1 MYKLRNEYPGFDL
14 WFYSLFEKPA
24 CLKREREILL
34 CICGDDIAGI
44 AILKRTFAEKKICTL
59 RVEQKYQKMSLGK
72 QLIGLSLEWLN
83 TEKPLITVH
92 KSKQY
97 EFDKLFQYYNFQLMD
112 EKQGYYSLFST
123 KLSYNGELPEKS
135 IFYNQ
140 FDVLSN
146 CRAIEIV

>member
-1 MYKLRNEYPGFDL
+1 M
-14 WFYSLFEKPA
+14 
-24 CLKREREILL
+24 
-34 CICGDDIAGI
+34 
-44 AILKRTFAEKKICTL
+44 KRTFAEKKICTL
-59 RVEQKYQKMSLGK
+59 RVEQKYQKMSIGK

-123 KLSYNGELPEKS
+123 ELSYNGELPEKS

-140 FDVLSN
+140 FAVLSN
-146 CRAIEIV
+146 YRAMEIV